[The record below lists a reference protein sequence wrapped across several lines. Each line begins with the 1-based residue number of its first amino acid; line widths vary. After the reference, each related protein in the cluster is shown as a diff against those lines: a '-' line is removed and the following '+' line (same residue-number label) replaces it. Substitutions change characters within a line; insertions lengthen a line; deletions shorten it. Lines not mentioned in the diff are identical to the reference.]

1 MSTFIIR
8 IVSAKYLSRWLILL
22 NDLLIST
29 LSSVGAF
36 FLTCFVFTHLLSWQ
50 QFIYIGLFSA
60 ISSLVSFYSF
70 KTYKGVIRHSSFS
83 ETGRI
88 GLAVILKVTLLGGIA
103 LFTLSDLPLSL
114 INISLLFDFLITFFA
129 LITIRAIIIM
139 SYNLV
144 VKSIG
149 ASRENILVF
158 KSGQEEELSL
168 HSSTPDKIGNY
179 RMAGF
184 LQISAKN
191 LYRVNGYNVY
201 VASTQEEFAA
211 IQKKHQIKAVLFQD
225 DLAVKAERTRLVR
238 YCEALKVRM
247 LILSPINE
255 FNKHKGFNR
264 PLAEVRVEDLL
275 SRDEIEINL
284 EEIGYELDGK
294 VVMVTG
300 AAGSIGSEIC
310 RQLCSFP
317 IKELVL
323 FDSAETPMHNLR
335 LELSERF
342 PNITYFP
349 VLGDVR
355 NQTRVN
361 AIFERYLPQIVFHAA
376 AYKHVPLME
385 ENPCEAIR
393 TNLYGTRVV
402 ADAAIEHK
410 AEKFVMIST
419 DKAVNPTNVMGASKR
434 LAEMYVHSL
443 NEALKQGIL
452 TGSTRFI
459 TTRFGNVLGSNGSVI
474 PLFHQQIAKGGP
486 ITVTHPDI
494 IRFFMTIPEACRLV
508 LEAGTMG
515 QGGEIF
521 VFDMGEPVKI
531 VDLATRMISLAGLEP
546 GKDIE
551 IKFSGLRPGE
561 KLYEEVLSVQETT
574 LPTPHEKIR
583 VASVRNCCYQQ
594 LLPEIEELARI
605 AYTGDIFG
613 TVRKMK
619 AVVPEFISKNSV
631 FEELDKDQKR
641 KAI

>member
-1 MSTFIIR
+1 MFTFLIR
-8 IVSAKYLSRWLILL
+8 IFSAKYLSRWLILL

-36 FLTCFVFTHLLSWQ
+36 LLTCFVFARLLTWQ
-50 QFIYIGLFSA
+50 QFICIGLFSA
-60 ISSLVSFYSF
+60 FSSLVSFYSF
-70 KTYKGVIRHSSFS
+70 KIYKGVIRHSSFS

-88 GLAVILKVTLLGGIA
+88 ALAVILKVTLLAVIVFF
-103 LFTLSDLPLSL
+103 LLPHVPAPF
-114 INISLLFDFLITFFA
+114 IYITILLDFLITFFA
-129 LITIRAIIIM
+129 LITLRAVMIM
-139 SYNLV
+139 SYNHLV
-144 VKSIG
+144 RTISISKG
-149 ASRENILVF
+149 NILVF
-158 KSGQEEELSL
+158 KSDLHEKASM
-168 HSSTPDKIGNY
+168 HSSFPDTIGEY
-179 RMAGF
+179 HMVGF
-184 LQISAKN
+184 LQFGGKD
-191 LYRVNGYNVY
+191 LYRINSYNVF
-201 VASTQEEFAA
+201 VASGKEEFAA
-211 IQKKHQIKAVLFQD
+211 LQKKHQIKAVLFQSD
-225 DLAVKAERTRLVR
+225 REVKNERDRLVR

-284 EEIGYELDGK
+284 EEIGHELNGK
-294 VVMVTG
+294 IVMVTG

-317 IKELVL
+317 IKHLVL

-335 LELSERF
+335 LELNELF
-342 PNITYFP
+342 PQLTYS
-349 VLGDVR
+349 VILGDVR
-355 NQTRVN
+355 NATRVN
-361 AIFERYLPQIVFHAA
+361 SIFKCYQPQIVFHAA

-402 ADAAIEHK
+402 ADASIKHK

-434 LAEMYVHSL
+434 LAEMYVQSL
-443 NEALKQGIL
+443 NGALKQGIL
-452 TGSTRFI
+452 SGSTRFV

-474 PLFHQQIAKGGP
+474 PLFREQIAKGGP
-486 ITVTHPDI
+486 VTVTHPDI
-494 IRFFMTIPEACRLV
+494 IRYFMTIPEACRLV

-531 VDLATRMISLAGLEP
+531 VDLANRMISLAGLEA
-546 GKDIE
+546 GKDIQ

-561 KLYEEVLSVQETT
+561 KLYEEVLSAQETT

-583 VASVRNCCYQQ
+583 VASVRDCCYQQ
-594 LLPEIEELARI
+594 LLPEIDELIQVAHTTEI
-605 AYTGDIFG
+605 VD

-619 AVVPEFISKNSV
+619 EIIPEFISKNSV
-631 FEELDKDQKR
+631 FEELDKELKG
-641 KAI
+641 KAV